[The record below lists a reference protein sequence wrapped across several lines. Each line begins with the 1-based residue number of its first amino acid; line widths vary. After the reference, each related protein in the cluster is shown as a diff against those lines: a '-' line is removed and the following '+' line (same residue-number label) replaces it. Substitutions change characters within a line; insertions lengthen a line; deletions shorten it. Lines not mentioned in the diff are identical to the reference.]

1 MTARTYMGVDDR
13 RDHSFRL
20 PRPDLSAELGVPN
33 ARIGC
38 HRQQSHEWAAL
49 QITAHTGREP
59 DAHFASVL
67 APARQGKRQA
77 QEPLRGLVADKRQPA
92 IVRAT
97 GLGLLGQYDP
107 SAHELQL
114 AIGDAD
120 PLVRLGA
127 LRGLAAAANWQVL
140 MPMLRD
146 PLRALRFAALTA
158 LLPLYPQ
165 LPAASRD
172 QLAPVIDEYLEHL
185 SLNADRAEALTS
197 RALVHLAMG
206 ELNRAEADLLT
217 ALERNPAWV
226 PGMVNL
232 ADLYRVTDR
241 DAEAGP
247 LLKQALVLSPQAS
260 QVRVAVAL
268 WHVRQGNLQQ
278 AIELLAQGH
287 AARLE
292 AASGYVYAVALSS
305 AGQPDRRLA
314 S

>member
-1 MTARTYMGVDDR
+1 MRFPGLKPVVYDSPDHHFHGASRSQGDGLAPESGSACVDCHMTARTYMGVDDR

-33 ARIGC
+33 ACIGC

-165 LPAASRD
+165 LPA
-172 QLAPVIDEYLEHL
+172 
-185 SLNADRAEALTS
+185 
-197 RALVHLAMG
+197 
-206 ELNRAEADLLT
+206 T
-217 ALERNPAWV
+217 ARI
-226 PGMVNL
+226 
-232 ADLYRVTDR
+232 
-241 DAEAGP
+241 
-247 LLKQALVLSPQAS
+247 S
-260 QVRVAVAL
+260 
-268 WHVRQGNLQQ
+268 
-278 AIELLAQGH
+278 
-287 AARLE
+287 
-292 AASGYVYAVALSS
+292 
-305 AGQPDRRLA
+305 
-314 S
+314 